1 MSAWPEDT
9 TPLEE
14 AVVKAL
20 TTETG
25 LFRALKSADLFS
37 LSAPGAEV
45 LNPASLKA
53 RPSCW
58 VITRDFTSEPPTS
71 EVSDEVRVRCTV
83 QVTLHYWAGSDVM
96 KKEALKARARIARDM
111 IRVRAALA
119 YPGALL
125 DVGLDGNSLRAGPG
139 EWRTVGPEPLRLP
152 EDGTRILRVN
162 HLFLAT
168 LTLSQ
173 PT

>member
-1 MSAWPEDT
+1 MSTLPEDT

-14 AVVKAL
+14 AVVRAL

-25 LFRALKSADLFS
+25 LYRGLKADGLFS

-45 LNPASLKA
+45 LNVASLKA

-58 VITRDFTSEPPTS
+58 VITRDFSTEAGSNEP
-71 EVSDEVRVRCTV
+71 SDEVRLRCTV
-83 QVTLHYWAGSDVM
+83 QVTLHYWAGSDMM
-96 KKEALKARARIARDM
+96 KKEALKARARIARD
-111 IRVRAALA
+111 IRDVRAALA

-125 DVGLDGNSLRAGPG
+125 DVGLDGGSLRAGPG
-139 EWRTVGPEPLRLP
+139 EWRTVGPEPMRLP